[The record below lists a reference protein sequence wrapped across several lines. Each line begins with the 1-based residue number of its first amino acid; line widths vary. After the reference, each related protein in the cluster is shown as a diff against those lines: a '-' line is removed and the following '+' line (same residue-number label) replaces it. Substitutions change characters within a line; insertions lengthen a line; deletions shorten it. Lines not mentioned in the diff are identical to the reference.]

1 MCAYWV
7 RNPDMRVNSK
17 SRNLSSQCPV
27 VKYITVG
34 PFLGAHLGTK
44 IVYEI

>member
-1 MCAYWV
+1 MFAYWV
-7 RNPDMRVNSK
+7 RNRNIRVNSK

-27 VKYITVG
+27 VKNITRW